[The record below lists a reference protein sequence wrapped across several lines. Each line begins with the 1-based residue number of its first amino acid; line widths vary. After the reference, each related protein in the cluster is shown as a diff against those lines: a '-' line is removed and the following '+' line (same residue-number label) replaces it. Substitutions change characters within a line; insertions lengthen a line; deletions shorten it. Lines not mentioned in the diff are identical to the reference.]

1 MGSKTTTTI
10 DETRTITPDP
20 PSPQELALLEQQANI
35 AAAVSRNIDLT
46 SSAFQQQLRSI
57 QPLLDLAAEEARIRG
72 QVLTPEIQTQI
83 VQNEIALQQANVELL
98 RTQLETQAA
107 LDPQRR
113 TFIES
118 QLQAA
123 QLDLERAQSLDP
135 LREETLR
142 QQFDIIQRGGVPT
155 EAQREFFG
163 TAAGEAIAAGRSDIE
178 MFAAEQVRL
187 LGQELAPSLGL
198 RPSDSPILD
207 RGQLVAREA
216 TRQFGQL
223 QSAVRGQEAQALSGL
238 IGQNLA
244 TAGALTGL
252 ELSLADQAQ
261 RNRIALATALAPTGG
276 PTPTGAVL
284 GQPGQAVGQA
294 LQFGLGAA
302 NIQTGIPQTIGS
314 LLGFRAG
321 TATQQFTGTT
331 VEETQDPFGSIIAGI
346 GAAGGLLTG
355 LGAVGVGGS
364 DARIKKNVK
373 DLTVLDKLNDIHGV
387 TFEYLDS
394 DIPKIGVI
402 AQDLQKDFPEA
413 VIEVDGILMVDYS
426 MLAAI
431 ALQGVKELKEQL
443 DG

>member
-10 DETRTITPDP
+10 NETRKITPDP
-20 PSPQELALLEQQANI
+20 PSPEELALLQQQANI
-35 AAAVSRNIDLT
+35 VASVSRNIDLT
-46 SSAFQQQLRSI
+46 SSAFQQQLKAI

-83 VQNEIALQQANVELL
+83 IRNEVALQQANVSLL
-98 RTQLETQAA
+98 TTQLETEAA

-113 TFIES
+113 AFIES
-118 QLQAA
+118 QLSAA

-163 TAAGEAIAAGRSDIE
+163 TAAEEAIRAGRSEIE
-178 MFAAEQVRL
+178 AFSQEQLRL

-198 RPSDSPILD
+198 RPGDSPIVD

-244 TAGALTGL
+244 TAGGITGL

-261 RNRIALATALAPTGG
+261 RNRIALATALDPSAAPT
-276 PTPTGAVL
+276 TTGAIL
-284 GQPGQAVGQA
+284 GQPGQLIGQT
-294 LQFGLGAA
+294 LGFGLGTA
-302 NIQTGIPQTIGS
+302 NIPTGAAQTLSS

-321 TATQQFTGTT
+321 TAQQQVTGTT
-331 VEETQDPFGSIIAGI
+331 TQTQSPGFIDILGGI
-346 GAAGGLLTG
+346 GGALQG
-355 LGAVGVGGS
+355 LGAVGVS
-364 DARIKKNVK
+364 DIRLKK
-373 DLTVLDKLNDIHGV
+373 DIEELTVLDKLTNTKGIK
-387 TFEYLDS
+387 FNFINS
-394 DIPKIGVI
+394 DKPQIGVI

-413 VIEVDGILMVDYS
+413 VMEIDGVLMVDYS